1 MRLEWATRHALA
13 SRKFNVFVDV
23 LVGYIYLWTL
33 RDDERESHPFGTRPL
48 AVQENAFD
56 AGEHKFSD
64 RRASCGCLLF

>member
-1 MRLEWATRHALA
+1 MRAAEPCLA

-48 AVQENAFD
+48 ALQENGFD

-64 RRASCGCLLF
+64 PLS